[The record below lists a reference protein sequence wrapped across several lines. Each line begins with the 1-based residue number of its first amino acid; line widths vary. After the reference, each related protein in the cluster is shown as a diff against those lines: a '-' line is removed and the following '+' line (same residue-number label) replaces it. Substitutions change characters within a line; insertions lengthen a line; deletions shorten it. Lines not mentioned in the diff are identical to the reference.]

1 MQKKAQKVKSGDE
14 AALIRQVKRG
24 NREAYQEIVKE
35 YQKKLF
41 SYVYRLTG
49 SREETEDI
57 VQNVFVKAYRGI
69 KSFDNKKRFS
79 PWIYRIAH
87 NEAVNYLKKRNKKK
101 FVSWEDIV
109 SSKDKLEMQ
118 SEERSPL
125 DDWLRKESKRTV
137 EQALEQLPKKYQEV
151 LTMRYFA
158 EKSYEEIGEVI
169 GKSVNTVGTLIS
181 RAKKRLL
188 DMVHSLE

>member
-1 MQKKAQKVKSGDE
+1 MKKVQKVKSKDE
-14 AALIRQVKRG
+14 IALIRQVKRG

-35 YQKKLF
+35 YQNKLF

-69 KSFDNKKRFS
+69 KNFDNTKRFS

-87 NEAVNYLKKRNKKK
+87 NESVNYLKKRNNKK

-125 DDWLRKESKRTV
+125 DEWLRKETKRTV

-169 GKSVNTVGTLIS
+169 GKPVNTVGTLIS